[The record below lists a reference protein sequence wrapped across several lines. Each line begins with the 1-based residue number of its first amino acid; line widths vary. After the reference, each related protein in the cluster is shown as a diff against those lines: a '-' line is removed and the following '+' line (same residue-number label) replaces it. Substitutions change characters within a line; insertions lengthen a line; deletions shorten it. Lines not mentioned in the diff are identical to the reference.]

1 MNADGDAAG
10 VERRSADLNRR
21 RPQRAE
27 QKRLRAIV
35 DRIGDG
41 IVVASLEGLI
51 RFANPAAELLFGRRS
66 RELYGSP
73 LGFPAVAGDSAEIEI
88 IRPGGSAVSAE
99 LRVVETDWEGEP
111 ARLVTL
117 RDVTDRKRAEEKAE
131 QLERERVARA
141 EAEAANRAKSEFLAV
156 MSHELR
162 TPLNAV
168 IGYADLLDLGIGGTL
183 SHEQRKHVAR
193 IGASGR
199 HLLSLVNEVLDLSK
213 IEAGA
218 FVPQFDIA
226 GAGSTAHAAMTLVH
240 PLAEAGGVSLSMK
253 PAPPG
258 LAFVGDEDRVRQIL
272 VNLLNNAVKFTE
284 RGGSIELE
292 IGVTTRPDVDARLSP
307 NSYAYWRVS
316 DTGVGIPVEG
326 LASIFDPF
334 TQVDKGRTRQ
344 REGSGLGLT
353 ISRRLARLMNGDI
366 TVRSTP
372 GKGSVFTLWL
382 PSSEGADPSE
392 PAMQAAAAVRPASQ
406 GLGDIGEALLSEI
419 GSIVREFVLRVRSAN
434 LGATSYALRSS
445 EIADHVGT
453 YVADVA
459 SILIALD
466 DSHGRPSAT
475 LADGT
480 EIQRLV
486 AERHGSQRARLGWTT
501 DELRREWMVL
511 RDEIERVIKQRVRS
525 ANREAVRQSVLVL
538 RRFVE
543 QGEEL
548 SCRALT
554 RAQAD
559 QSPVEE
565 DDTAL
570 PPATGSCQ

>member
-1 MNADGDAAG
+1 MNRDLEPAPASQQ
-10 VERRSADLNRR
+10 SADAQSAWPR
-21 RPQRAE
+21 QAE

-41 IVVASLEGLI
+41 IVVASLDGLI
-51 RFANPAAELLFGRRS
+51 RFANPAAEALFGRRT
-66 RELYGSP
+66 RELCGSP
-73 LGFPAVAGDSAEIEI
+73 LGFPAVAGERAEIEI
-88 IRPGGSAVSAE
+88 IRPGGSAVSTE

-117 RDVTDRKRAEEKAE
+117 RDITDRRRAEEKAE

-168 IGYADLLDLGIGGTL
+168 IGYADLLDLGIGGIL
-183 SHEQRKHVAR
+183 SAEQRKHVAR

-218 FVPQFDIA
+218 FSPQFDF
-226 GAGSTAHAAMTLVH
+226 
-240 PLAEAGGVSLSMK
+240 AEAGATANAALTLVQSLGEAKGVAVSMK
-253 PAPPG
+253 SAARDVG
-258 LAFVGDEDRVRQIL
+258 YVGDEDRVRQIL

-284 RGGSIELE
+284 SGGTVEME
-292 IGVTTRPDVDARLSP
+292 IGVTSKPDVDARVAQGL
-307 NSYAYWRVS
+307 YAYWRVS
-316 DTGVGIPVEG
+316 DTGVGIPSDG

-334 TQVDKGRTRQ
+334 TQVDKGRTRHA
-344 REGSGLGLT
+344 EGSGLGLT
-353 ISRRLARLMNGDI
+353 ISRRLARLMKGDL

-372 GKGSVFTLWL
+372 GQGSVFTLWL
-382 PSSEGADPSE
+382 PSVSESEAAGAS
-392 PAMQAAAAVRPASQ
+392 AKNAAKAHSASQ
-406 GLGDIGEALLSEI
+406 GLADIGEAVLGEI
-419 GSIVREFVLRVRSAN
+419 GTIVREFVQRVRSAN
-434 LGATSYALRSS
+434 LGSTSYALRSS

-453 YVADVA
+453 YLADVA

-466 DSHGRPSAT
+466 DSRGRPST
-475 LADGT
+475 ILADGT
-480 EIQRLV
+480 QIQRLV
-486 AERHGSQRARLGWTT
+486 AEQHGAQRAELGWSAE
-501 DELRREWMVL
+501 ELRQEWAILRE
-511 RDEIERVIKQRVRS
+511 ETERAIKRRVVGTD
-525 ANREAVRQSVLVL
+525 REVVTQSLLVL

-559 QSPVEE
+559 RERE
-565 DDTAL
+565 
-570 PPATGSCQ
+570 GSLSS